1 MIPKYLIAI
10 FLIVSAVHG
19 ATVTVSD
26 SADFQVTEFGS
37 IFKLSGVQ
45 KD

>member
-10 FLIVSAVHG
+10 FLIISAVN
-19 ATVTVSD
+19 AASIAVSD
-26 SADFQVTEFGS
+26 SADFQMTEFAS
-37 IFKLSGVQ
+37 IYKLTGIA